1 MTQPDLFTEPQQ
13 RTRKPAARSADPDTS
28 HAAARSMVAAQPSIQ
43 ERILQA
49 LVRPMTQFELARAT
63 GLRPEQ
69 VHKRLSE
76 LSTSIPDVYVAEIID
91 TGERRAGD
99 TGRMC
104 IVWRR
109 THIDYNAGYMPG
121 GLR

>member
-1 MTQPDLFTEPQQ
+1 MRLTQQDLFTEPQQ

-43 ERILQA
+43 ERILEA
-49 LVRPMTQFELARAT
+49 LTQPMTQFELARAT

-76 LSTSIPDVYVAEIID
+76 LARGNPDEKIAPLIDD
-91 TGERRAGD
+91 TGERRVGD
-99 TGRMC
+99 TGRLC

-109 THIDYNAGYMPG
+109 
-121 GLR
+121 R